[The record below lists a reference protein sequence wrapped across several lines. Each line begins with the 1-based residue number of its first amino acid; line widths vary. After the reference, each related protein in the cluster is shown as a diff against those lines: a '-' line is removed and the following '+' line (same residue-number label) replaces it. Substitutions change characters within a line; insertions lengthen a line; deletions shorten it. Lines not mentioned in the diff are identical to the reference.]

1 MEPLVSPPSSS
12 PAVPGTIRP
21 LCLALAAP
29 AICAFRCTLPPVTT
43 IYSLL
48 RLTDRS
54 LTLLGKNCPSLQH
67 LEVARCRNV
76 TNGGVLELV
85 TRCTELLHL
94 DLTGCRP
101 NTDAYLLNFHESC
114 SYV

>member
-1 MEPLVSPPSSS
+1 MLQQYVHSDAS
-12 PAVPGTIRP
+12 
-21 LCLALAAP
+21 
-29 AICAFRCTLPPVTT
+29 PVTI
-43 IYSLL
+43 IYFLL

-54 LTLLGKNCPSLQH
+54 LALLGKNCPSLQH

-94 DLTGCRP
+94 DLTGCPP